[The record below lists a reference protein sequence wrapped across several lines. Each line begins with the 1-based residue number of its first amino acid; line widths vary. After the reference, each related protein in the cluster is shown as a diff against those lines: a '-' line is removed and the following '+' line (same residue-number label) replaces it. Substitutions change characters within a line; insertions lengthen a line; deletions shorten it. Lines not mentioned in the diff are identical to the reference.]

1 MTAISIAADCPSF
14 EKWNAGAGERRPIIT
29 EEKSFGTA
37 YRFHPIQIIRKAIM
51 TRKIVAASMFVAF
64 IAMSTSGL
72 MIFFVERPSFTIQMH
87 PVHKLFGLVMVAA
100 ALAHIWLNRSAL
112 AGYLKARRAAL
123 TAGALAAALILLYGI
138 ALNNPVPQDLAEN
151 LDALAGQAEAR
162 HGE

>member
-1 MTAISIAADCPSF
+1 
-14 EKWNAGAGERRPIIT
+14 
-29 EEKSFGTA
+29 
-37 YRFHPIQIIRKAIM
+37 
-51 TRKIVAASMFVAF
+51 MFVAF